1 MDTNSLLSQDEI
13 DSLFKQATGKSVNR
27 SPAAETEQPAPV
39 ITPVQSA
46 VPTPQAEIIRPAAA
60 ASQAAVSPKP
70 APPVTAAPRNDTPVV
85 LKRAAPPAAPPAQRP
100 PPQPVPVAAETND
113 DQNETNEI
121 LLNISERLSDM
132 ERRLAQLER
141 SGAGRS
147 SLQGALQQSKVE
159 RLSQQFRGLAEA
171 IQVIQAGLKNTPDY
185 NLRAEFVC
193 EHCGSHGAVNTR
205 QRCSKCGNGGWWGW
219 WPPNRKKYPVPGLL
233 PADIISS
240 NRFCIARPRS
250 PADAPHTYTH
260 KP

>member
-27 SPAAETEQPAPV
+27 SPAAEAEQPAPV

-46 VPTPQAEIIRPAAA
+46 VPTPQAEIIRPAAP
-60 ASQAAVSPKP
+60 ASQTVVSPKP
-70 APPVTAAPRNDTPVV
+70 TPPAAAEPHTSAPVV
-85 LKRAAPPAAPPAQRP
+85 LKRAAPVAAPPIQRP
-100 PPQPVPVAAETND
+100 PAQPAPVAFQASD

-121 LLNISERLSDM
+121 LLNISERLS
-132 ERRLAQLER
+132 EIESRLAKLER
-141 SGAGRS
+141 SGAGKS
-147 SLQGALQQSKVE
+147 SQQGALQQSKVE

-205 QRCSKCGNGGWWGW
+205 QRCSKCGNEGWWGW
-219 WPPNRKKYPVPGLL
+219 WPLNRKK
-233 PADIISS
+233 
-240 NRFCIARPRS
+240 
-250 PADAPHTYTH
+250 
-260 KP
+260 

>member
-147 SLQGALQQSKVE
+147 SQQGALQQSKVE

-171 IQVIQAGLKNTPDY
+171 IQVIQAALKIPPITTCGLSS
-185 NLRAEFVC
+185 F
-193 EHCGSHGAVNTR
+193 VNTAARTGPSTPGSAAVSAATRAGGAGGRPTERNNLSGDSSLGHTVR
-205 QRCSKCGNGGWWGW
+205 Q
-219 WPPNRKKYPVPGLL
+219 LL
-233 PADIISS
+233 LFNAPAIS
-240 NRFCIARPRS
+240 R
-250 PADAPHTYTH
+250 
-260 KP
+260 